1 MGQDDVLINSL
12 NLANQ
17 LAGPAK
23 LLYAPGTLPVPVRV
37 EQIIDPTTGAP
48 ASGWTAFGI
57 TRGGIN
63 AGLRTDKQVFDDI
76 DQIIGEYGQRTTN
89 KSVRVTTQIGEVLDP
104 VQTEVALEMG
114 SPTTIGMNP
123 TLGATQVMQPL
134 HNAANDS
141 PARRLAIVYPKKTVG
156 KVWALFLRK
165 AEPAGADRTW
175 RFDKTDKVS
184 PPVEFIGFPEI
195 STTIPADQKYGYTF
209 DIPGE

>member
-17 LAGPAK
+17 MAGPAK
-23 LLYAPGTLPVPVRV
+23 LLYADGTLPVPVRV

-63 AGLRTDKQVFDDI
+63 AGMRTDKQIFDDI
-76 DQIIGEYGQRTTN
+76 DQIKGEYGQRTTN
-89 KSVRVTTQIGEVLDP
+89 RAVRVTTQLGEVLDP
-104 VQTEVALEMG
+104 VQTQVALEMG
-114 SPTTIGMNP
+114 TPTTIGMNP
-123 TLGATQVMQPL
+123 TVGATQIMQPL
-134 HNAANDS
+134 HSAGDS
-141 PARRLAIVYPKKTVG
+141 LPRRMAIVFPKKTAG
-156 KVWALFLRK
+156 KVFAIFLRK

-184 PPVEFIGFPEI
+184 PPIEFIGFPEI
-195 STTIPADQKYGYTF
+195 STTIPAEQQYGYSF